1 MIQVK
6 RNKSCFCLTSEN
18 AFWDMKFNI
27 ITKHNTVQAPLQF
40 SLLLLK
46 QQSENK
52 QWSCNVLPLL
62 KCKHEPYLGFQHI
75 SKQGVVFFYR
85 VFCFRTQLFSVR
97 WSTEGGIFSRIRTN
111 DKLKPLIFFPW
122 KTVTT
127 FQLSYS
133 FLDRNR
139 NVTQKQAIV

>member
-52 QWSCNVLPLL
+52 QWVAMCCLYWNVSMSP
-62 KCKHEPYLGFQHI
+62 I
-75 SKQGVVFFYR
+75 SVSSISPSRELFFFYR

-139 NVTQKQAIV
+139 NVTQTQAIV